1 MDKFFDINYYKF
13 GFGHYWYGN
22 NKRLIGVYCSIPFFL
37 LLCIFYIFLSNGSL
51 FGVLL
56 IVLADILV
64 VPLTLVYLFFKL
76 TFSFKMHF
84 MDDLIINN
92 LITIIIFLIIN
103 RFMINFFSEKFYNI
117 DITSKDG
124 FHNSPKF
131 KWYGNYI
138 DKFIYVYG
146 LVT

>member
-1 MDKFFDINYYKF
+1 MY
-13 GFGHYWYGN
+13 
-22 NKRLIGVYCSIPFFL
+22 FL
-37 LLCIFYIFLSNGSL
+37 YFLSNGSL

-131 KWYGNYI
+131 K
-138 DKFIYVYG
+138 
-146 LVT
+146 